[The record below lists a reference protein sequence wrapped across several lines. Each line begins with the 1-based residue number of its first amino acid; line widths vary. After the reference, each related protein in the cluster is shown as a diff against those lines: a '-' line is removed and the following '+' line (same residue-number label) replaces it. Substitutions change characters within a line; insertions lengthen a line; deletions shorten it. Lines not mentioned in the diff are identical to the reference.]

1 MVAYSPQKERG
12 PSNTGSGNSS
22 PQQGSFSNRAA
33 FPPERPAANQDTTR
47 SAEAETLQR
56 GAKGAEVFKLQERIN
71 THRQDR
77 GLERLKVDGDFGPKT
92 ERAVIE
98 LKASLSKELQL
109 KPPLKADGGWDVE
122 AEQALKKWENE
133 RRNQQRES
141 VQSSPNRTSVFKQ
154 TGYENGRPYSF
165 EAREIV
171 DVSGKRFILS
181 VPTAEAF
188 ESMRQSA
195 AGDGVTLKIV
205 SAFRTNE
212 EQAGL
217 RKLWESNKGNPA
229 NKPGYSN
236 HQSGFAVDIKVRGE
250 GSENVLPWLEANAE
264 RFGFDSPYRG
274 QLRVSPTSGKEVR
287 ASNEPWHWE
296 YVPDRER
303 LQLKAPSR

>member
-1 MVAYSPQKERG
+1 MFTYAA
-12 PSNTGSGNSS
+12 NTGRGADNTPQRSSS
-22 PQQGSFSNRAA
+22 PSQSSLPNRAA
-33 FPPERPAANQDTTR
+33 YPPEPQTANQDTTHV
-47 SAEAETLQR
+47 AEAAILQR

-71 THRQDR
+71 TYRRDC

-98 LKASLSKELQL
+98 LKASLSKEL
-109 KPPLKADGGWDVE
+109 KITPPLKADGVWNVD
-122 AEQALKKWENE
+122 AEQSLKAWESQ
-133 RRNQQRES
+133 RRSQQQES
-141 VQSSPNRTSVFKQ
+141 VQSSPNRASVFKQ

-165 EAREIV
+165 EAREVV
-171 DVSGKRFILS
+171 DVSGKLFILS
-181 VPTAEAF
+181 AATADAF
-188 ESMRQSA
+188 ESMRESA
-195 AGDGVTLKIV
+195 AGDGVTLKVV
-205 SAFRTNE
+205 SAFRTNQDQE
-212 EQAGL
+212 RL
-217 RKLWESNKGNPA
+217 RKLWESGQGNPA
-229 NKPGYSN
+229 NRPGYSN

-303 LQLKAPSR
+303 LQPKAPLR